1 MKRVFLYACLS
12 FVAGLLV
19 GGGVLISYMKER
31 LNRSESVSASLAA
44 DSYLS
49 ALAPL
54 RSGDTNAAIRRL
66 HIFLDFQIL
75 NLTAMPQTEIV
86 TSTLGR
92 VKYYRNLFPYTS
104 IGSNTESILSDVRT
118 K

>member
-1 MKRVFLYACLS
+1 MKRVFLYVCLS
-12 FVAGLLV
+12 FVTGLLI
-19 GGGVLISYMKER
+19 GGGVLISYMKEE
-31 LNRSESVSASLAA
+31 LTRSESLYASVAA

-54 RSGDTNAAIRRL
+54 RSGDTNAAARRL
-66 HIFLDFQIL
+66 HIFLDSQIL
-75 NLTAMPQTEIV
+75 TLAAMPQTEMV

-92 VKYYRNLFPYTS
+92 VKYYRSVFPYTS
-104 IGSNTESILSDVRT
+104 IGSNTESILSAVGT